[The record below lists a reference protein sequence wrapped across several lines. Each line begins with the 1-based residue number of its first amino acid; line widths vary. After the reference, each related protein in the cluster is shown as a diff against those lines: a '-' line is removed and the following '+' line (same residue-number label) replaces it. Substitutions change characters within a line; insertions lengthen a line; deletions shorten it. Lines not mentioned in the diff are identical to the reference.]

1 MAKSLSRKR
10 LTLKSL
16 KRKGD
21 RDKDDDHCGKGL
33 SKKLRQLQAGLSSLQ
48 TQVNT
53 IELTPDPQ
61 DLANPIGLAGV
72 GGQNG
77 ATGEQGATGPAGADR
92 TNGVDGAKEATGLTG
107 REGR

>member
-53 IELTPDPQ
+53 IELTPGFQ
-61 DLANPIGLAGV
+61 D
-72 GGQNG
+72 
-77 ATGEQGATGPAGADR
+77 PAGQLGQQVLTDKTVQLERKTQQAPQGL
-92 TNGVDGAKEATGLTG
+92 TEPTGLMAQKE
-107 REGR
+107 R